1 MPNYP
6 FSASFF
12 LQCHYRLQNRAD
24 HETLS
29 NSDPIL
35 ATSILFMFFKMYFRE
50 SFNEYFLNENGLS
63 GFLEIPLTADDTQ
76 SEVPNVVLDKM
87 NEILKNTAKG

>member
-1 MPNYP
+1 
-6 FSASFF
+6 
-12 LQCHYRLQNRAD
+12 
-24 HETLS
+24 
-29 NSDPIL
+29 
-35 ATSILFMFFKMYFRE
+35 MFFKMYFRE

-63 GFLEIPLTADDTQ
+63 GFLEIPLTAEDTQ